1 MVTPKKAGVQTIQC
15 LERATDILTEV
26 GRAGEA
32 GISQM
37 ARALSLHVPTVS
49 NIVRT
54 LTHRG
59 LLINTGG
66 RYRLGP
72 TLAALLSGYDVPS
85 LLKQLVPGALEQITR
100 QTGESAVAVTF
111 SGVRAL
117 RLGWSAA
124 RDELTTQIPD
134 HVLDAPLGLA
144 TGQLLAAFQPEEN
157 WPTII
162 DHHLE
167 ATGRARNPRNRHELT
182 RLFQAI
188 RRQGDNPQPEHN
200 YPKLAVPVRD
210 ASGQVVAALGTSCPP
225 SRSTRKHFN
234 EMLDTCR
241 QVADELSA
249 RLGYTGADIEA
260 ASIP

>member
-1 MVTPKKAGVQTIQC
+1 MQTIQC

-26 GRAGEA
+26 GRAGDA
-32 GISQM
+32 GISEL
-37 ARALSLHVPTVS
+37 ARKLSLHVPTVS

-59 LLINTGG
+59 LLVNTGG

-72 TLAALLSGYDVPS
+72 ALAALLSGYDVPS
-85 LLKQLVPGALEQITR
+85 LLKQLVPGALERITR
-100 QTGESAVAVTF
+100 QTGESAVAMAF
-111 SGVRAL
+111 SGVRAM

-124 RDELTTQIPD
+124 HDELTTQIPD

-144 TGQLLAAFQPEEN
+144 TGQLLAAFRPEDT

-162 DHHLE
+162 EHHLQ
-167 ATGRARNPRNRHELT
+167 ATGRAVNPRNRRTLT
-182 RLFQAI
+182 RLFRTI

-210 ASGQVVAALGTSCPP
+210 ATGQVVAALGTSCPP
-225 SRSTRKHFN
+225 SRPTRKP
-234 EMLDTCR
+234 
-241 QVADELSA
+241 S
-249 RLGYTGADIEA
+249 
-260 ASIP
+260 